1 VRETLTV
8 YRKEMRA
15 YLTGPIPY
23 IVVALFSLA
32 TTWWVFSPQDFLLM
46 GQASLEPLFG
56 ILPIAFAIFVPAI
69 AMRTWAEEIR
79 GGTIE
84 SLMTMPVRTRHVVAG
99 KYLAA
104 WTVVGFCLLS
114 TVGVPITAATLGDLD
129 VGPAVAGYLG
139 ALLMAGGFL
148 AIGMWLSSLTSNQ
161 IVAFLLGFVVC
172 LVLALLDHLGAT
184 SGGSAVSDLLA
195 QVSVTGRFRAIARG
209 VLDLRDLLYFASLV
223 AFFLYLNVETIENRR
238 YA

>member
-8 YRKEMRA
+8 YRKEMRG

-32 TTWWVFSPQDFLLM
+32 TTWWVFSMQNFLLLR
-46 GQASLEPLFG
+46 QANLDSLFS
-56 ILPIAFAIFVPAI
+56 ILPVAFAIFVPAI

-84 SLMTMPVRTRHVVAG
+84 SLMTMPVRTRHLVLG
-99 KYLAA
+99 KFLAA
-104 WTVVGFCLLS
+104 WTVVGFCLLG
-114 TVGVPITAATLGDLD
+114 TLGIPITAMALGDLEA
-129 VGPAVAGYLG
+129 GPAIGGYLG
-139 ALLMAGGFL
+139 ALWMSGSFL

-172 LVLALLDHLGAT
+172 LLLAILDFLGAT
-184 SGGSAVSDLLA
+184 SGGTAVSDFLA
-195 QVSVTGRFRAIARG
+195 QVSITSRFKAIARG
-209 VLDLRDLLYFASLV
+209 VIDARDLLYFASLV
-223 AFFLYLNVETIENRR
+223 AFFLYLNVETVENRR

>member
-1 VRETLTV
+1 
-8 YRKEMRA
+8 
-15 YLTGPIPY
+15 
-23 IVVALFSLA
+23 
-32 TTWWVFSPQDFLLM
+32 M

-84 SLMTMPVRTRHVVAG
+84 SLMTMPVRTRHLVAG
-99 KYLAA
+99 KFLAA

-114 TVGVPITAATLGDLD
+114 TAGVPITAATLGDLD
-129 VGPAVAGYLG
+129 VGPAIAGYLG

-172 LVLALLDHLGAT
+172 LLLALLDFLGAT
-184 SGGSAVSDLLA
+184 SGGSAVSDLLE
-195 QVSVTGRFRAIARG
+195 QVSVTSRFRSVARG

-223 AFFLYLNVETIENRR
+223 AIFLYLNVETIENRR

>member
-8 YRKEMRA
+8 YRKEMRG

-23 IVVALFSLA
+23 IVVALFSVA

-84 SLMTMPVRTRHVVAG
+84 SLMTMPVRTRHLVAG
-99 KYLAA
+99 KFLAA

-114 TVGVPITAATLGDLD
+114 TAGVPITAATLGDLD
-129 VGPAVAGYLG
+129 VGPAIAGYLG

-172 LVLALLDHLGAT
+172 LLLALLDFLGAT
-184 SGGSAVSDLLA
+184 SGGSAVSDLLE
-195 QVSVTGRFRAIARG
+195 QVSVTSRFRSVARG

-223 AFFLYLNVETIENRR
+223 AIFLYLNVETIENRR

>member
-1 VRETLTV
+1 MRETLTV
-8 YRKEMRA
+8 YRKEMRG

-32 TTWWVFSPQDFLLM
+32 TTWWVFGTQNFLLM
-46 GQASLEPLFG
+46 RQASLESLFG
-56 ILPIAFAIFVPAI
+56 ILPVAFAIFVPAV

-84 SLMTMPVRTRHVVAG
+84 SLMTMPVRTLHLVAG
-99 KYLAA
+99 KFLAA
-104 WTVVGFCLLS
+104 WTVVAFCLLS
-114 TVGVPITAATLGDLD
+114 TAGIPVTAAALGDLD
-129 VGPAVAGYLG
+129 LGPVVAGYLG
-139 ALLMAGGFL
+139 AQLMAGAFL

-172 LVLALLDHLGAT
+172 LLLAILDFLGAT
-184 SGGSAVSDLLA
+184 SGGSALSDLLA
-195 QVSVTGRFRAIARG
+195 QVSVTSRFRAVARG
-209 VLDLRDLLYFASLV
+209 VLDARDLLYFASLV
-223 AFFLYLNVETIENRR
+223 AFFLYLNVESVENRR